1 MKKSLPRKHHPKFA
15 NDIRI
20 LPTRNLQRLALQKI
34 TDVSNGS
41 LTGIPLEDHPAVG
54 DLSDCRK
61 IYFDERDDI
70 APRYR
75 LVYRLLPNEVEAV
88 CVEAITVGERNAL
101 QVYVEAAR
109 RLGRLVN
116 EE

>member
-1 MKKSLPRKHHPKFA
+1 MKKPLSRKYQPKFA
-15 NDIRI
+15 DDIKN
-20 LPTRNLQRLALQKI
+20 LPTTNLQRLALQRI

-41 LTGIPLEDHPAVG
+41 LTGIPLGDHSSVG

-61 IYFDERDDI
+61 IYFDEQDEM

-75 LVYRLLPNEVEAV
+75 LVYRLLPNEVQAV

-101 QVYVEAAR
+101 LVYVEAAR
-109 RLGRLVN
+109 RLGRL
-116 EE
+116 

>member
-1 MKKSLPRKHHPKFA
+1 MKKPLPRKYHPKFA
-15 NDIRI
+15 DDIKN
-20 LPTRNLQRLALQKI
+20 LPTTNLQRLALQRI

-41 LTGIPLEDHPAVG
+41 LAGIPLKDHPSVG

-61 IYFDERDDI
+61 IYFDEQDEM

-75 LVYRLLPNEVEAV
+75 LVYRLLPNEVKAV

-101 QVYVEAAR
+101 RVYVEAAR
-109 RLGRLVN
+109 RLGRL
-116 EE
+116 